1 MAKGHNIW
9 KPQVYNKLVTLNY
22 LEAAAAAATAA
33 AADVSAAAA
42 VATDTTAT
50 MQVTILI
57 LDKFFTIIQ
66 F

>member
-22 LEAAAAAATAA
+22 LEAAAAATAA
-33 AADVSAAAA
+33 AADASAAAA
-42 VATDTTAT
+42 VTTDTTAT

>member
-22 LEAAAAAATAA
+22 LEAAAAATAA

>member
-9 KPQVYNKLVTLNY
+9 KPQVYNKLVTLID
-22 LEAAAAAATAA
+22 LEAAAAATADA
-33 AADVSAAAA
+33 SAVAA
-42 VATDTTAT
+42 VATAITAPV
-50 MQVTILI
+50 QVTIFI

>member
-22 LEAAAAAATAA
+22 LEAAAAATAA

-50 MQVTILI
+50 VQVTILI